1 LSETVTREPA
11 SPKAKPSADK
21 VVWVNKNLVVA
32 FPGMPPPA
40 PPRPTSKPITYIGM
54 QKSRLAWDALRKS
67 VQSQLQ
73 GLEAAIVRAVI
84 EHNKDNSAKDEF
96 TPADVQRGTKKLYE
110 ILARLDE
117 RLIETLD
124 KALNAQGM
132 ERANLLKQAKTL
144 IQEYQAFVQSDPMI
158 ATIDKNSFTPTTIRP
173 AVTHALSVL
182 SEYL

>member
-11 SPKAKPSADK
+11 PPKAKPSADK
-21 VVWVNKNLVVA
+21 VAWVNKNLVVA

-40 PPRPTSKPITYIGM
+40 PPRPTKPITYIGM

-84 EHNKDNSAKDEF
+84 EHNKDNSAADEF
-96 TPADVQRGTKKLYE
+96 APGDVQRGTKKLYE
-110 ILARLDE
+110 ILARLDG
-117 RLIETLD
+117 RLIDTLD

-132 ERANLLKQAKTL
+132 ERANLQKQAKAL
-144 IQEYQAFVQSDPMI
+144 IQEYQAFVQGDPMI
-158 ATIDKNSFTPTTIRP
+158 AAIDKNGFIPTTIRP
-173 AVTHALSVL
+173 AVTQALSVL
-182 SEYL
+182 SEHL